1 MAQAS
6 AQFFVQQVKQTNI
19 KGAET
24 AYVVLTTGDTIRGTI
39 SQVSY
44 QDSLITQ
51 VNFRNEGERLRFPIE
66 NITTL
71 AVLNSSWIRKEEAAL
86 GPVLKS
92 MKNKDFIDALP
103 DDGYII
109 FEKIRLPGNQERYQL
124 AQLLNPGW
132 DTKIKV
138 FKHPEAEITGYTK
151 IALDITIGG
160 LMENK
165 YYFSVG
171 GDKVFELSDFQYRK
185 RGLERI
191 FSSCPELRDKKL
203 KWKEL
208 PEDVFTHFQK
218 CL

>member
-1 MAQAS
+1 MTQAS
-6 AQFFVQQVKQTNI
+6 AQFFVQQVKQINI

-24 AYVVLTTGDTIRGTI
+24 AYVVINTGDTIRGTI

-44 QDSLITQ
+44 QDSLISK
-51 VNFRNEGERLRFPIE
+51 VNFRINGEKLEFPIE

-71 AVLNSSWIRKEEAAL
+71 AVLDNGWTRKEEAAL

-92 MKNKDFIDALP
+92 LKNKDFIDALP

-109 FEKIRLPGNQERYQL
+109 YEKIRLPGKQERYQL

-132 DTKIKV
+132 DSKIKV
-138 FKHPEAEITGYTK
+138 YKHPEADIIGYTK

-160 LMENK
+160 LMENR

-171 GDKVFELSDFQYRK
+171 GDRVFELYDFQYRK
-185 RGLERI
+185 RGPAQI
-191 FSSCPELRDKKL
+191 FSSCPEFRGKKL